1 MSTIGEI
8 ATFIGRPGDDV
19 RDPRPDLVVAA
30 PGSGRPSPRRPP

>member
-19 RDPRPDLVVAA
+19 RDPGRISWSQ
-30 PGSGRPSPRRPP
+30 PGQR